1 LVAIKSG
8 RSFDKGSGPLL
19 AVPLLTGLTPGPGAA
34 WAMSAL
40 RPWLDDHLRALKFE
54 GKSGQTALVPTAGAL
69 SYKAVLFVGLGEE
82 ADLEVIRSASAAM
95 RRALPKV
102 DRVATTLH
110 LVDVE
115 GAAGAVVE
123 GFRLAG
129 YRFDRHRSEVA
140 GGEPDLILCTPV
152 AKPEVERAQVVAD
165 AVGLAR
171 DWGNEPAGGKGPA
184 DLAGAMGEAAASA
197 GLGFEVWESE
207 RLRRE
212 GMEAI
217 LGVGAGSY
225 RPPCLFRAEYSP
237 PEPLGHVVLVGKG
250 IVFDSG
256 GLSIKPAVDMET
268 MKTDMCGA
276 AAVVAASIACARLQ
290 LPVKVTALA
299 PLAENLPGGGALKPG
314 DVVRARN
321 GKTIEVLNTD
331 AEGRLVLADAL
342 SFAIEAEPDLVV
354 DVATLTGAAKI
365 ALGLKIAGLFGNDE
379 SAISRVESAARAAGE
394 RVWRMPLP
402 ADHRAGID
410 SDIAD
415 MKNIGGRF
423 GGAITAALL
432 LEEFVG
438 DTPWAHL
445 DVAGP
450 ARAEKDEGYVTKGAT
465 GFGVRT
471 LIELVSGWE

>member
-1 LVAIKSG
+1 
-8 RSFDKGSGPLL
+8 
-19 AVPLLTGLTPGPGAA
+19 
-34 WAMSAL
+34 
-40 RPWLDDHLRALKFE
+40 
-54 GKSGQTALVPTAGAL
+54 
-69 SYKAVLFVGLGEE
+69 
-82 ADLEVIRSASAAM
+82 
-95 RRALPKV
+95 
-102 DRVATTLH
+102 
-110 LVDVE
+110 
-115 GAAGAVVE
+115 
-123 GFRLAG
+123 
-129 YRFDRHRSEVA
+129 
-140 GGEPDLILCTPV
+140 
-152 AKPEVERAQVVAD
+152 
-165 AVGLAR
+165 
-171 DWGNEPAGGKGPA
+171 
-184 DLAGAMGEAAASA
+184 
-197 GLGFEVWESE
+197 
-207 RLRRE
+207 
-212 GMEAI
+212 
-217 LGVGAGSY
+217 
-225 RPPCLFRAEYSP
+225 
-237 PEPLGHVVLVGKG
+237 
-250 IVFDSG
+250 
-256 GLSIKPAVDMET
+256 
-268 MKTDMCGA
+268 
-276 AAVVAASIACARLQ
+276 
-290 LPVKVTALA
+290 
-299 PLAENLPGGGALKPG
+299 
-314 DVVRARN
+314 
-321 GKTIEVLNTD
+321 VLNTD

>member
-1 LVAIKSG
+1 MAIKSG

-19 AVPLLTGLTPGPGAA
+19 AVPLLAGLTPGPGAA
-34 WAMSAL
+34 WAMAAL
-40 RPWLDDHLRALKFE
+40 RPWLNDHLRALGFE
-54 GKSGQTALVPTAGAL
+54 GKAGQTALVPAAGAL
-69 SYKAVLFVGLGEE
+69 PYKALLFVGLGEE
-82 ADLEVIRSASAAM
+82 ADLDVIRSAAAAL

-129 YRFDRHRSEVA
+129 YKFDRHRSEA
-140 GGEPDLILCTPV
+140 SDDEPDLVLCSPV
-152 AKPEVERAQVVAD
+152 AKADVDRAQVVAD

-171 DWGNEPAGGKGPA
+171 DWGNEPAGGKGPM
-184 DLAGAMGEAAASA
+184 DLAGVMEEAATSA
-197 GLGFEVWESE
+197 GIEVETWNADRLG
-207 RLRRE
+207 RE

-217 LGVGAGSY
+217 LGVGAGSH
-225 RPPCLFRAEYSP
+225 RPPCLFRADYAP
-237 PEPLGHVVLVGKG
+237 PEPSGHVVLVGKG

-256 GLSIKPAVDMET
+256 GLSLKPAVDMET

-276 AAVVAASIACARLQ
+276 AAVVAATIACARLQ

-314 DVVRARN
+314 DVVKARN

-331 AEGRLVLADAL
+331 AEGRLVLADGL
-342 SFAIEAEPDLVV
+342 SLAVEADPDLVV

-379 SAISRVESAARAAGE
+379 SAISKVEAAARSAGE

-402 ADHRAGID
+402 ADHRSGID

-415 MKNIGGRF
+415 MKNTGGRF
-423 GGAITAALL
+423 GGAINAALL

-438 DTPWAHL
+438 ATPWAHL

-450 ARAEKDEGYVTKGAT
+450 ARAEKDESYVSKGAT

-471 LIELVSGWE
+471 LIELVAGW